1 MLTKNNEIFDLAKKN
16 VKKETIFII
25 QKKKIFVCELPDVY
39 TSNKQTF
46 CPASCL

>member
-25 QKKKIFVCELPDVY
+25 KKK
-39 TSNKQTF
+39 KKF
-46 CPASCL
+46 CV